1 MPHVRFKLCSNCNTK
16 REWYREACPS
26 CGNKTYETVQNHTP
40 DLVTDAI
47 GNTVTEPLLFD
58 EEIPRVTFSEDG
70 TLSKL
75 LPALIR
81 QRMTDM
87 TVSVLNKVIADFLQ
101 PGEQPHFILRSME
114 AVKKEQDDEQTE
126 LHPSSD
132 LHYPTRIVITDHRVV
147 ILVGQTKTDIVE
159 TLPFDEIQRVDSES
173 SLLTDNIIFDTETA
187 TYRING
193 VEPNQEISPAVTYI
207 RAQTETGGIG
217 QTEWSESAYE
227 DLRGDGVSD
236 KVKEAFAQTDLSDVL
251 QCGVTGAQFGV
262 RVGPKG
268 SAVGFVMGTGVGIWR
283 SLSSRDP
290 EEAHEPDPETVAED
304 IKNWQQSGAKTG
316 DEKVEWMAAATG
328 AAVTL
333 SAANSDHEVADLL
346 ESIDPANAVKIL
358 ELGSTALATT
368 DQEQAVAQAAD
379 DSLPDIEHLR
389 EPAADIAGVVAE
401 LLEAGLF
408 EELMEEAKSSS

>member
-16 REWYREACPS
+16 REWYRDACPS
-26 CGNKTYETVQNHTP
+26 CGDTTYETIQNHTP
-40 DLVTDAI
+40 NLVTDAI

-70 TLSKL
+70 TLSKF
-75 LPALIR
+75 LPDSIR
-81 QRMTDM
+81 QRVTDM
-87 TVSVLNKVIADFLQ
+87 TVHVLNQVIADYLQ
-101 PGEQPHFILRSME
+101 PGEQPHFILRSMD
-114 AVKKEQDDEQTE
+114 AVEKEQDDEQTE

-147 ILVGQTKTDIVE
+147 ILVGQAKTDVVNS
-159 TLPFDEIQRVDSES
+159 LPFDEIQRVDSES
-173 SLLTDNIIFDTETA
+173 SLLTDNIIFDTEA
-187 TYRING
+187 ITYRIDG
-193 VEPNQEISPAVTYI
+193 IEPNQEISPAVTYI
-207 RAQTETGGIG
+207 RAQTETGDTG
-217 QTEWSESAYE
+217 QTEWSKSAYE
-227 DLRGDGVSD
+227 DLRGEGVSD
-236 KVKEAFAQTDLSDVL
+236 KVKEAFAQADLSDVL

-262 RVGPKG
+262 RAGSKG

-283 SLSSRDP
+283 SMSSQDP
-290 EEAHEPDPETVAED
+290 EEAREPDPETVAED

-333 SAANSDHEVADLL
+333 SAANSDHEIVDLL

-401 LLEAGLF
+401 LLEQGLF
-408 EELMEEAKSSS
+408 EELMEETKSSS